1 MLLCLQIPIR
11 KRICRHINLLGFQ
24 WRFWFREVL
33 EGKLKSWT
41 KPVYKKHPFISC
53 GNCFVKGK
61 SYKYSLLPFGE
72 KGDDMFEMSKLY
84 EIQEEQT
91 KNLEERAKD
100 FKARN
105 AQERRKDIYLKD
117 VNLCPVEGITYNT
130 REQREETPT
139 ILGPYFR

>member
-1 MLLCLQIPIR
+1 
-11 KRICRHINLLGFQ
+11 
-24 WRFWFREVL
+24 
-33 EGKLKSWT
+33 
-41 KPVYKKHPFISC
+41 
-53 GNCFVKGK
+53 
-61 SYKYSLLPFGE
+61 
-72 KGDDMFEMSKLY
+72 MSKLY